1 MTDKLPSIDD
11 FYEELPSKDEVIKE
25 EKLPSINEFVEEE
38 EEEVV
43 EEKNKCK
50 EGEYFCN
57 DEQKC
62 KPIPKGTRVRDDGL
76 FS

>member
-43 EEKNKCK
+43 EEKISVKKENISVMMNKNVNLSQK
-50 EGEYFCN
+50 ELRLGMMVF
-57 DEQKC
+57 
-62 KPIPKGTRVRDDGL
+62 
-76 FS
+76 

>member
-1 MTDKLPSIDD
+1 MEYPKKINKRRERNPEVHKFTHKMTDKLPSIDD

-43 EEKNKCK
+43 EEKNKC
-50 EGEYFCN
+50 
-57 DEQKC
+57 
-62 KPIPKGTRVRDDGL
+62 
-76 FS
+76 